1 MLVNLQSMTHPTNP
15 QKTPKTP
22 KAQQTQ
28 QQAGQGLAGQDKPAD
43 NADRAG
49 QPDQERILRMMATAQ
64 VQLRSLAPTLIPLAA
79 AFEDAGHDLY
89 LVGGSVRDALLGE
102 LGMDLDFT
110 TDARPD
116 AVTNILNTCTD
127 NVWDTGIDYGTVSA
141 SRNGWQ
147 IEITTF
153 RADQYDGVSRN
164 PIVQFGDTLEAVSYT
179 HL

>member
-79 AFEDAGHDLY
+79 AFEDAG
-89 LVGGSVRDALLGE
+89 
-102 LGMDLDFT
+102 
-110 TDARPD
+110 
-116 AVTNILNTCTD
+116 
-127 NVWDTGIDYGTVSA
+127 
-141 SRNGWQ
+141 
-147 IEITTF
+147 
-153 RADQYDGVSRN
+153 QYHS
-164 PIVQFGDTLEAVSYT
+164 L
-179 HL
+179 